1 VEIAG
6 LKAENPGQSFTGV
19 AGGDWAAVKGYYR
32 LIDKPDDSAVSMASI
47 LLPHRQ
53 RTMRRMK
60 GQQTVLCVQD
70 GTDLDY
76 ASLSECE
83 GLGVIG
89 TNQTNFQSRGL
100 HLHSTLA
107 LSTDGLPLGVLRA
120 DCIAREPK
128 SAQRDR
134 HTIPIEEKDTFCW
147 IEGLR
152 DTLEVSA
159 GMPHSRLICIC
170 DREADFYEMFEE
182 QRCNPCVDLLIR
194 ARHNR
199 TITVD
204 VEAADT
210 FKLFATIRDAPI
222 QSEVEIQV
230 PRQSARV
237 KHGKQ
242 KARSK
247 RAERTARLSLR
258 YMPIRLRPSQ
268 YHKQKEPID
277 MWVIHALEEA
287 PPREVEAIEWFL
299 LTTLEITSVEKAV
312 KCLRWYCLRWRIE
325 DWHRVLKSGCR
336 IEEYAHRSA
345 ERLRR
350 IIAIDLV
357 IAWRIM
363 LMTLLG
369 REAPEL
375 PVEVLFTD
383 LEIEV
388 LDAYAKKND

>member
-1 VEIAG
+1 
-6 LKAENPGQSFTGV
+6 V

-32 LIDKPDDSAVSMASI
+32 FIDKPDYSAVSMASI
-47 LLPHRQ
+47 LLPHRR
-53 RTMRRMK
+53 RTVRRMK
-60 GQQTVLCVQD
+60 GQKTVLCIQD

-89 TNQTNFQSRGL
+89 TNQGGTQSRGL

-128 SAQRDR
+128 SPQRDR
-134 HTIPIEEKDTFCW
+134 HTIPIEQKDTFCW

-152 DTLEVSA
+152 DTMEVSA
-159 GMPHSRLICIC
+159 EMPHTRLICIC
-170 DREADFYEMFEE
+170 DREADFFEMFDE
-182 QRCNPCVDLLIR
+182 QRRNPCVDLLIR

-199 TITVD
+199 SITV
-204 VEAADT
+204 EFETTDT
-210 FKLFATIRDAPI
+210 FKLFTTIRDAPI

-237 KHGKQ
+237 KRGKQ
-242 KARSK
+242 KPRPK
-247 RAERTARLSLR
+247 RPERTAKLLLR
-258 YMPIRLRPSQ
+258 YMRVRLHPSR
-268 YHKQKEPID
+268 YHKDKKPIEV
-277 MWVIHALEEA
+277 WVIHALEVA
-287 PPREVEAIEWFL
+287 PPPEVEAIEWFL
-299 LTTLEITSVEKAV
+299 LSTFEITSAEKAV

-336 IEEYAHRSA
+336 IEKHAHRSA

-350 IIAIDLV
+350 AIAIDLV

-375 PVEVLFTD
+375 PLEVLFTD

-388 LDAYAKKND
+388 LDAYAKKKD